1 MRKTTFGPLLIAA
14 TLLAGCIPTEDPVLY
29 TVPGAATD
37 RRVSVPQQTISVREV
52 SLPTYAANEEISVL
66 VTGGQIAEDGN
77 NLWADDPVRAVTLRL
92 TRAIGD
98 LTRRTVAADP
108 WPYRAPAEVTVDVR
122 LEEFVAEASGAFI
135 ARGQFYIAHEDP
147 ELLGRSV
154 TFDLE
159 IPYDPAGGYAAIAAA
174 RSQIIAALAMD
185 IAQKGLR

>member
-108 WPYRAPAEVTVDVR
+108 WPYRAPAEVTVDSTCAWRNSLPRPRAPSSRAASSTSRTRTPNCWAGR
-122 LEEFVAEASGAFI
+122 LPSTWKSLMILPA
-135 ARGQFYIAHEDP
+135 DTP
-147 ELLGRSV
+147 RS
-154 TFDLE
+154 
-159 IPYDPAGGYAAIAAA
+159 PP
-174 RSQIIAALAMD
+174 R
-185 IAQKGLR
+185 GLRSSPRWRWT